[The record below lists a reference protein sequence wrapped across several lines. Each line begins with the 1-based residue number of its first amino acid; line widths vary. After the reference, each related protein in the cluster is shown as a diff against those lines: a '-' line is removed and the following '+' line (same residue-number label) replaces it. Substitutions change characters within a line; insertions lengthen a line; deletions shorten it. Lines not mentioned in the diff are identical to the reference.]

1 MSDPRLA
8 MANGIS
14 APSDPRVRTSAPD
27 GGNLAGNSGAVT
39 GRKVDEGARRELHS
53 RLIASLDLSTI
64 GTRTDAELRAE
75 IRSAAE
81 ELCLRGNNL
90 LTSAERDQLVDEVMD
105 ETFGLGPLEKLLRD
119 PAISDILI
127 NGPKTIFCERRGRL
141 EKSEVTFESEDH
153 LLQIIQRIVSRVGRR
168 VDATSPMV
176 DARLADGSRVNAII
190 PPLAL
195 DGSLVSIRRFPDKP
209 LKADDLIAKK
219 SIAPE
224 MVEFLAG
231 AVKARKNILISGG
244 TGSGKTTLLNLMSGF
259 IPDHERIATIED
271 AAELRL
277 QQSHVVRMETRPP
290 NVEGQGAVTCR
301 DLARNTLRM
310 RPDRLVVGE
319 SRGPEA
325 LDMLQAMNTGHD
337 GSMTTLHANDTRDAV
352 SRLEMMVG
360 MAGFD
365 LPIWVIRRQIAS
377 AVHLV
382 VQAARLTGGAR
393 KVIKISEITGM
404 EGENITMHDL
414 FVFKQTGLN
423 ADGIAS
429 GYFMSTGI
437 RPHCLESLEAMG
449 IKLSPGIF
457 ERRSLMTC

>member
-1 MSDPRLA
+1 MTASPVTPPMSDPRLS

-27 GGNLAGNSGAVT
+27 GGNLPGNSGAVT

-90 LTSAERDQLVDEVMD
+90 LTAAERDQLVDEVMD

-190 PPLAL
+190 PPPC
-195 DGSLVSIRRFPDKP
+195 SRW
-209 LKADDLIAKK
+209 
-219 SIAPE
+219 
-224 MVEFLAG
+224 
-231 AVKARKNILISGG
+231 ISGFD
-244 TGSGKTTLLNLMSGF
+244 SSF
-259 IPDHERIATIED
+259 SRQAIEG
-271 AAELRL
+271 R
-277 QQSHVVRMETRPP
+277 
-290 NVEGQGAVTCR
+290 
-301 DLARNTLRM
+301 
-310 RPDRLVVGE
+310 RPDRQEVDCSRDGGVSGGSGE
-319 SRGPEA
+319 SPQEHSHLGRHRFRQDDA
-325 LDMLQAMNTGHD
+325 LEPDV
-337 GSMTTLHANDTRDAV
+337 RFY
-352 SRLEMMVG
+352 SR
-360 MAGFD
+360 
-365 LPIWVIRRQIAS
+365 S
-377 AVHLV
+377 
-382 VQAARLTGGAR
+382 
-393 KVIKISEITGM
+393 
-404 EGENITMHDL
+404 
-414 FVFKQTGLN
+414 
-423 ADGIAS
+423 
-429 GYFMSTGI
+429 
-437 RPHCLESLEAMG
+437 
-449 IKLSPGIF
+449 
-457 ERRSLMTC
+457 